1 MRLTK
6 NRKKEKLVIKPLKLP
21 NIITEDLGY
30 YMQFGFKRIPER
42 VNGKY
47 QNLKHDRGVYYVKD
61 YNANNYG

>member
-1 MRLTK
+1 MRYK
-6 NRKKEKLVIKPLKLP
+6 GKPKENRVIKKLDIP
-21 NIITEDLGY
+21 NIIKEDLGY

-47 QNLKHDRGVYYVKD
+47 QKIKHDTKLYSIVD